1 MTEHDKTAFGR
12 MTFYVQSTE
21 GETIAIQVKG
31 RNRWALE
38 CLMAAG
44 VQGCTP
50 IDTPGPRWSSYVY
63 DLRQMGVQIETI
75 REPHDGPF
83 EGVHARYV
91 LHSVVTRHGL
101 VEGDAS

>member
-1 MTEHDKTAFGR
+1 MTQQEETAFGR

-21 GETIAIQVKG
+21 GEAFPITVYG

-44 VQGCTP
+44 ARGCTP

-63 DLRQMGVQIETI
+63 DLRQMGVQIETR

-83 EGVHARYV
+83 QGTHARY
-91 LHSVVTRHGL
+91 LLRSEVTPDCK
-101 VEGDAS
+101 GDAA